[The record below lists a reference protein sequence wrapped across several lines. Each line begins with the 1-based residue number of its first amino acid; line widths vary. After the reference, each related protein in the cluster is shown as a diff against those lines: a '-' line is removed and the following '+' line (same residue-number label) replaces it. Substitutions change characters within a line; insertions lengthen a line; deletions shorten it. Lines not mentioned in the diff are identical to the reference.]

1 MMGTRN
7 SPQGDAPNLSEP
19 TQKTQAVQRVGQ
31 ANHSPSTPSVAPSAA
46 ANRATG
52 GASSNG
58 NVNHQPARQ
67 DGFSRSEDGQAGGA
81 DSLTAGLASWLGGA
95 VESAQETVSQGVDRA
110 GELYRQ
116 ATTRF
121 NLTDD
126 EKKQLKHGLSTLE
139 KLAGD
144 DRRWNSNDLADN
156 MQQLQMRSFLKPV
169 AESQL
174 RKGIEEMTGRPVE
187 KLTPQQREEAAR
199 RWEALTSEQ
208 RETRSFDRQDLNQ
221 FSESMD
227 MIKSKAQELGLP
239 EEKFRD
245 GMSVD
250 FLQGIMENQ
259 PAIFLRMR
267 R

>member
-1 MMGTRN
+1 M
-7 SPQGDAPNLSEP
+7 SEP
-19 TQKTQAVQRVGQ
+19 TQKTQAVQRVGP
-31 ANHSPSTPSVAPSAA
+31 ANHSPSPPSVAPSAA

-58 NVNHQPARQ
+58 NVNHQTASRQ
-67 DGFSRSEDGQAGGA
+67 DGFSRSDEGQAGGA

-95 VESAQETVSQGVDRA
+95 VESAQESVSQGVDRA
-110 GELYRQ
+110 SELYRQ
-116 ATTRF
+116 ATSRF

-174 RKGIEEMTGRPVE
+174 RKGIEEMTGQPVE

-199 RWEALTSEQ
+199 RWQALTPEQ
-208 RETRSFDRQDLNQ
+208 RQARSFDRQDLNQ

-227 MIKSKAQELGLP
+227 MVKSKARELGLP

-250 FLQGIMENQ
+250 FLQGIIENQ
-259 PAIFLRMR
+259 PAIFLRLR